1 MKKLLLITSLL
12 LIFLVSGCN
21 EKNVTDINEDTNKLK
36 VYTTVY
42 PLLYF
47 TETIGGEYVDANT
60 IYPNG
65 ADEHTYEPTQKEMM
79 EIADADLFFYIGE
92 GLEGFV
98 DKAKEALNSEKVAFV
113 ATAEDIVLHE
123 NTDHDHE
130 TDHKEDA
137 DTDSHDADHD
147 HEADHNHDADEDH
160 DAESHEGHN
169 HGDFDPHVWL
179 DPLYAIELAQE
190 ITKTLSLK
198 LPEQATYF
206 ETNLENLTSE
216 LEALNQEFATTLAA
230 MPKKQ
235 FIVTHAAY
243 GYWERYGIEQVSI
256 SGIDSSSEPS
266 QKKLQEIIELAN
278 KTNTNYVFIEQNTS
292 SKLTDIVKNEIKG
305 ESLLLHNLSV
315 LTIDDQKNK
324 ETYFTLMRKN
334 LTNLTTA
341 LQ

>member
-1 MKKLLLITSLL
+1 MKKLLLLTSILF
-12 LIFLVSGCN
+12 IFILSGCTGKN
-21 EKNVTDINEDTNKLK
+21 ETKLDEESNKLK

-47 TETIGGEYVDANT
+47 TETIGGDYVDANT

-98 DKAKEALNSEKVAFV
+98 DKAKEALKNENVAFV
-113 ATAEDIVLHE
+113 ATAKDIVLHE
-123 NTDHDHE
+123 DTDHEHE
-130 TDHKEDA
+130 VED
-137 DTDSHDADHD
+137 DHD
-147 HEADHNHDADEDH
+147 HEADADHADDSHDD
-160 DAESHEGHN
+160 GHH

-179 DPLYAIELAQE
+179 DPIYAIELAQE
-190 ITKTLSLK
+190 ITNTLSLK
-198 LPEQATYF
+198 LPEQASYF
-206 ETNLENLTSE
+206 EANFASLKSE
-216 LEALNQEFATTLAA
+216 LEALDQEFSTTLEA

-315 LTIDDQKNK
+315 LTNDDQENK

>member
-123 NTDHDHE
+123 NTDHDH
-130 TDHKEDA
+130 
-137 DTDSHDADHD
+137 
-147 HEADHNHDADEDH
+147 DADEDH

-216 LEALNQEFATTLAA
+216 LEALDQEFATTLTA

>member
-98 DKAKEALNSEKVAFV
+98 DKAKEALDSEKVAFV

-123 NTDHDHE
+123 NTDHD
-130 TDHKEDA
+130 
-137 DTDSHDADHD
+137 
-147 HEADHNHDADEDH
+147 HDADEDH

-216 LEALNQEFATTLAA
+216 LEALDQEFATTLTA